1 MNLYKFELTVNG
13 YLLRV
18 HFSAS
23 EESGLK
29 WCKRIGTEFQNNVA
43 NLEIK
48 VDIHKSR
55 NKSMHGIITENR
67 ICMIGHSGKSRLR
80 RKIKRLNHLLLCKG
94 KLKSLRFSSYRLTG
108 WRAF

>member
-29 WCKRIGTEFQNNVA
+29 WCK
-43 NLEIK
+43 
-48 VDIHKSR
+48 
-55 NKSMHGIITENR
+55 
-67 ICMIGHSGKSRLR
+67 
-80 RKIKRLNHLLLCKG
+80 
-94 KLKSLRFSSYRLTG
+94 
-108 WRAF
+108 

>member
-13 YLLRV
+13 FLLRV

-29 WCKRIGTEFQNNVA
+29 WCKRIASEFQSNVA

-48 VDIHKSR
+48 VDIHKKAKQK
-55 NKSMHGIITENR
+55 NAWEYHGKPYLYDRTLRKKPLTKKNNVTESTTA
-67 ICMIGHSGKSRLR
+67 I
-80 RKIKRLNHLLLCKG
+80 
-94 KLKSLRFSSYRLTG
+94 
-108 WRAF
+108 